1 MQEAEPTSDTTPVG
15 RLCPVSGSER
25 YASLDTLRGI
35 AVLGILVM
43 NIYGFA
49 MPFIAYMN
57 PFAWGGTEPWNVG
70 TWFFTHLFFDQKFMT
85 IFSILFGAGIVLMS
99 DRAEK
104 RSRPFA
110 GAFYRRSVWLL
121 LLGAAHAYLIWF
133 GDILFFYAAVGMLAF
148 FFRRRSPKALIIIA
162 CCALPIAPLFSFA
175 GGVYMADLKER
186 AESYELLLEA
196 GDTLTEEQQAAVEE
210 WDEARGF
217 MIPGEEEL
225 NADIEAYTGSYGEI
239 VAHRAGDVLEMQIQ
253 GTLFFMIWRVGGLM
267 LIGMALMKLG
277 VLTAERENGFYK
289 RMMLVGYGLGLPI
302 TIFSAANL
310 HANDFDS
317 LYIFTIGSI
326 PNYVGSI
333 LMALGHIALVMLIV
347 RTGALASLMRRFAAV
362 GRMALSNYLAHSLIL
377 TTVFYG
383 YGLGLYA
390 EIPRLA
396 QMGFVA
402 AVIGL
407 QLYWSPWWLARFR
420 FGPFEWLWRSLTY
433 WQRQPMRAG

>member
-1 MQEAEPTSDTTPVG
+1 MQATEETTETAPVEH
-15 RLCPVSGSER
+15 LCPVSGSER

-43 NIYGFA
+43 NIYAFT

-57 PFAWGGTEPWNVG
+57 PFAWGGDEPWNVG
-70 TWFFTHLFFDQKFMT
+70 TWFFTHLLFDQKFMT

-110 GAFYRRSVWLL
+110 GAFYRRSIWLL
-121 LLGAAHAYLIWF
+121 ILGAVHAYLIWF
-133 GDILFFYAAVGMLAF
+133 GDILFFYALVGMLAF

-186 AESYELLLEA
+186 AESYELLLED
-196 GDTLTEEQQAAVEE
+196 GETLTDEQQEAVDD
-210 WDEARGF
+210 WAEARAF
-217 MIPGEEEL
+217 MVPGEEEL
-225 NADIEAYTGSYGEI
+225 NADIEAYNSGYGEI
-239 VAHRAGDVLEMQIQ
+239 VAHRASQVLEMQIQ
-253 GTLFFMIWRVGGLM
+253 GTFFFMIWRVGALM

-277 VLTAERENGFYK
+277 VLTAERDNSFYK
-289 RMMLVGYGLGLPI
+289 RMLLLGYGLGLPV
-302 TIFSAANL
+302 TIFSAYNL
-310 HANDFDS
+310 YAHDFDS
-317 LYIFTIGSI
+317 LYTFTVGTV
-326 PNYVGSI
+326 PNYIGSI
-333 LMALGHIALVMLIV
+333 LMALGHIGLVMLIV

-377 TTVFYG
+377 TTLFYG
-383 YGLGLYA
+383 YGFGLYG

-407 QLYWSPWWLARFR
+407 QLLWSPWWLARYR

-433 WQRQPMRAG
+433 WQRQPMRI